1 MDSVSM
7 FPCGCGCEG
16 SLEVMS
22 GYDFRIK
29 SYDSYGMATSVYLTV
44 DDVKH
49 LRKLMKQWLKSKE
62 KEASGEN

>member
-1 MDSVSM
+1 MGSVGM
-7 FPCGCGCEG
+7 FPCACECGRV
-16 SLEVMS
+16 LEVIS
-22 GYDFRIK
+22 DYDFRIRT
-29 SYDSYGMATSVYLTV
+29 SDRDGQVISVYLTV